1 MTEAGFSASVLVAG
15 LLILAVALGA
25 ARMVWR
31 LWRQDASGR
40 PRGWRTAVLLLVQAV
55 SAMLLYLAL
64 FPPPV
69 AREVGTLVVLTAN
82 ADAVSSAGRAGEHV
96 IVLPEAMGEVSA
108 ANAERSPD
116 LATALRRY
124 PGMQRIRVVGAG
136 LVARDRD
143 AAQGLAVEFLPA
155 PLPRGLVELQAP
167 TRVPASR
174 VFAVTGGVGEPTQ
187 GAVELLDP
195 VGERVDRAAID
206 ADGGFSVHASTRSSG
221 IATYRLRLRA
231 VDGQVVDDL
240 AVPIVVAPA
249 RALRVLVLAGAPN
262 AELKYLRRW
271 ALDAGMKLDAR
282 IDLGAG
288 LQVATASTGLGSDAL
303 AALDLLVVDERSWAA
318 LTVGQRTAI
327 AAAVD
332 RGLGLLLRMTAPLSA
347 GDRRRLRALG
357 FDANATGAGETRL
370 GAGFVRAG
378 DAVDVLP
385 ALSRGAWSV
394 IASDGVVLL
403 ADARSTPLVAWRAR
417 GRGRIGVTTLGD
429 SYRLVLGGRSDAHGE
444 VWGRSFSAIAR
455 PASTARLPT
464 LALAPPPQRSVV
476 CGIGSDAVVEDG
488 SGGVVA
494 LSIDP
499 LSGGASCAG
508 VWAQASGWHVL
519 RDNGRDVPFFVP
531 DPDAAPALRAR
542 ELAEA
547 TQALASAP
555 ARDAYTP
562 PVMQA
567 GSRWPWFLGW
577 LLLASIGWWFER
589 LRLGLA
595 PAAAAATPG

>member
-1 MTEAGFSASVLVAG
+1 MTEAGFSASVLVAS
-15 LLILAVALGA
+15 LLILAVALGT

-31 LWRQDASGR
+31 LWRQDASGH

-96 IVLPEAMGEVSA
+96 IVLPEAMGEMSA
-108 ANAERSPD
+108 ANAQRSPD

-155 PLPRGLVELQAP
+155 PLPGGLVELRAP
-167 TRVPASR
+167 TSVPASR
-174 VFAVTGGVGEPTQ
+174 VFAVTGRVGEPMQ

-195 VGERVDRAAID
+195 AGERVDRAAVD

-231 VDGQVVDDL
+231 ADGQVVDDL
-240 AVPIVVAPA
+240 AIPIVVAPA

-318 LTVGQRTAI
+318 LTAGQRTAI

-357 FDANATGAGETRL
+357 FDAKATGVGETRL
-370 GAGFVRAG
+370 GVGFVRAG
-378 DAVDVLP
+378 DAVDALP

-394 IASDGVVLL
+394 TASDGVVLL

-444 VWGRSFSAIAR
+444 VWGRSFSAVAR

-464 LALAPPPQRSVV
+464 LALAPPQQRSVI
-476 CGIGSDAVVEDG
+476 CGIGAGAGVEDG
-488 SGGVVA
+488 RGGAVA

-499 LSGGASCAG
+499 ISGGASCAG
-508 VWAQASGWHVL
+508 VWAQASGWYVL

-531 DPDAAPALRAR
+531 DPDAAPALQAR

-547 TQALASAP
+547 TQAVASAP

-567 GSRWPWFLGW
+567 GPRWPFFLGW

-589 LRLGLA
+589 SRLGLA